1 MKRMLSRKSMLLG
14 VSAVALLS
22 AAPAQAEEVYEDDA
36 AELEEI
42 MVTGKKVTFAN
53 NATDNIMLDQK
64 APAASVLAV
73 VDSLPGVLVNEGGIF
88 GSDDW
93 STTVNMR
100 GFSVGLDQQQIGTTI
115 DGLPNGNS
123 NYGGGSKANR
133 YLDAENMERVEV
145 SQGTADI
152 GSPSHEA
159 LGGTMN
165 FISRNP
171 LDEEQ
176 FRVGLSYGENNA
188 QRMFV
193 SYDTG
198 EIFEGTTAYISYS
211 HTSNDAWIGDAGGT
225 YRDHVEAKFVTELED
240 WTLTGRVS
248 YDDANED
255 NYQRI
260 SLGQF
265 EENPDWDRLTD
276 QLTGIPYVDQAY
288 RPSWSTL
295 RKNFFAYLK
304 AAYEGENF
312 NAHITPYFHQQNGR
326 GDWVPQ
332 YINSDFVGGD
342 LQPSG
347 TLFGGVPTSGYAYY
361 LNVPDEETGEIVRV
375 PQLPDPSCTDTLSFP
390 YGGGSTFDNPACY
403 DDGVNPAMSYRH
415 THYAKR
421 RLGFTT
427 EVQAQLVEDNN
438 LRVGGWLEST
448 RRDEW
453 RDWHEVIDPRSSHA
467 FVETAYWRQY
477 DRTMNTD
484 TILLYAEDSHE
495 FGDLRLSAG
504 IKKFFV
510 DIERKDDF
518 GNEAD
523 FSKNSDS
530 DVLFSVGA
538 VYNLTEE
545 FEVFGGFSQNF
556 AAIKDGVIED
566 LAGLSGSD
574 NAGIQ
579 QSIDDLEPETAD
591 NIDFGARFSNDWIR
605 ASVTLYKIKFENR
618 IEAICSDA
626 VSGIDYLGEDE
637 CTYTNVGGVDSQG
650 IEAAVTVN
658 LNDNWRVYSA
668 LTVNDSK
675 YADTDVK
682 VALAPEFQLVGTLSY
697 EKNGLNAGISAK
709 HVGKRWGNYT
719 TDEDGIT
726 PIANVDRLPAF
737 TIVDFWVGYT
747 TEADALGLSGL
758 DVRLNV
764 SNLLNED
771 YLGGGTP
778 GGYFLGTG
786 RQALATVTMK
796 F

>member
-1 MKRMLSRKSMLLG
+1 MTRMLSRKSMLLG
-14 VSAVALLS
+14 VSAIALLS
-22 AAPAQAEEVYEDDA
+22 AATAQAEEEVYEDDA
-36 AELEEI
+36 AEYEEI

-53 NATDNIMLDQK
+53 NATDKVMLDQK
-64 APAASVLAV
+64 APASSVLAV
-73 VDSLPGVLVNEGGIF
+73 IDSLPGVLVSEGGIF

-93 STTVNMR
+93 STTVTMR
-100 GFSVGLDQQQIGTTI
+100 GFSVGLDQQQIGTTV

-133 YLDAENMERVEV
+133 YLDAENMERAEV
-145 SQGTADI
+145 SQGTADV

-171 LDEEQ
+171 LEDEQ
-176 FRVGLSYGENNA
+176 FRVGLSYGDNNA

-198 EIFEGTTAYISYS
+198 EIFANTTAYVSYS
-211 HTSNDAWIGDAGGT
+211 HTDNDAWIGNAGGT

-240 WTLTGRVS
+240 WTLTGRIS
-248 YDDANED
+248 FDDSNED

-260 SLGQF
+260 SLDSF
-265 EENPDWDRLTD
+265 YENPDWDRLTD
-276 QLTGIPYVDQAY
+276 QLTGIPVIDQNF

-295 RKNFFAYLK
+295 RKNFFVYLK

-312 NAHITPYFHQQNGR
+312 SAHITPYFHQQNGR
-326 GDWVPQ
+326 GDWAPPYLVAL
-332 YINSDFVGGD
+332 DGTGD
-342 LQPSG
+342 LQANG
-347 TLFGGVPTSGYAYY
+347 TVFGGGYT
-361 LNVPDEETGEIVRV
+361 ERV
-375 PQLPDPSCTDTLSFP
+375 FEVD
-390 YGGGSTFDNPACY
+390 GNP
-403 DDGVNPAMSYRH
+403 VMSYRH

-427 EVQAQLVEDNN
+427 EGEFQLVEDNN
-438 LRVGGWLEST
+438 LRVGAWLEST

-453 RDWHEVIDPRSSHA
+453 RDWHEIINPIASHA

-477 DRTMNTD
+477 DRTFNTD
-484 TILLYAEDSHE
+484 TILLYAEDSHQI
-495 FGDLRLSAG
+495 GDLKLSAG
-504 IKKFFV
+504 VKKFFV

-518 GNEAD
+518 GNEAN

-545 FEVFGGFSQNF
+545 LEVFGGFSQNY

-566 LAGLSGSD
+566 LSDLAGSD
-574 NAGIQ
+574 NAEIQ
-579 QSIDDLEPETAD
+579 ASIDSVEPESAD
-591 NIDFGARFSNDWIR
+591 NIDLGVRYSNDWIR
-605 ASVTLYKIKFENR
+605 FSLTGYSIKFDNR
-618 IEAICSDA
+618 IEAICSNN
-626 VSGIDYLGEDE
+626 VSGIDYLGDDE
-637 CTYTNVGGVDSQG
+637 CTYANVGGVKSKG
-650 IEAAVTVN
+650 IEAFVDIR
-658 LNDNWRVYSA
+658 LNDNWKLYSA
-668 LTVNDSK
+668 LTLNDSK
-675 YADTDVK
+675 YEGTDVK

-697 EKNGLNAGISAK
+697 DKDGFNGGISAK
-709 HVGKRWGNYT
+709 HVGKRWGNFT
-719 TDEDGIT
+719 SNDAGT
-726 PIANVDRLPAF
+726 PVTNLDRLPSF
-737 TIVDFWVGYT
+737 TIVDMWVGYT
-747 TEADALGLSGL
+747 LEGAMGL
-758 DVRLNV
+758 DAIDFRLNV

-778 GGYFLGTG
+778 GGYFLGTA
-786 RQALATVTMK
+786 RQTLATMTFK